1 MDRNRALTGSDRTHN
16 LGITSGSSGWVS
28 GSFFSPGCFVRVAGA
43 ATVPPPAWTRQV
55 VEKPVL
61 TSNLQLSTS
70 KTIEFG
76 PIPESWELEIG
87 NWVLSDG
94 FLHHPA

>member
-1 MDRNRALTGSDRTHN
+1 
-16 LGITSGSSGWVS
+16 
-28 GSFFSPGCFVRVAGA
+28 
-43 ATVPPPAWTRQV
+43 VPPPAWTRQV

-61 TSNLQLSTS
+61 TPNLQLSTS
-70 KTIEFG
+70 KTTEFG

-94 FLHHPA
+94 FFHHPA